1 MDNKSLESLK
11 KQGIDVETGMRY
23 ADQSLDFYQELIVI
37 FLEEYEQKYKAMEEE
52 AGKAQREYTVLV
64 HGLKNSA
71 GYLGAG
77 HLSALAYEHE
87 KASKEGNTSYINDNL
102 ETLLTEWEKTARIF
116 RSALS

>member
-1 MDNKSLESLK
+1 M
-11 KQGIDVETGMRY
+11 
-23 ADQSLDFYQELIVI
+23 
-37 FLEEYEQKYKAMEEE
+37 
-52 AGKAQREYTVLV
+52 

>member
-1 MDNKSLESLK
+1 MDNQVLESLR
-11 KQGIDVETGMRY
+11 KQGIDVDAGMRY
-23 ADQSLDFYQELIVI
+23 ADQSLEFYQELIAI
-37 FLEEYEQKYKAMEEE
+37 FLEEYEEKCGKVKEK

-71 GYLGAG
+71 GYLGANDLAG
-77 HLSALAYEHE
+77 LAYEQE

-116 RSALS
+116 HSALS